1 MEYESLSGQIVRLK
15 VANTKLT
22 GRIAEL
28 EARLKAAERELAE
41 AQKAIEAHVE
51 LYRDASVRAERQTG
65 RADSYARIAQACLRD
80 AGPALVR
87 ERERAEKA
95 EADAGRLRDAL
106 VRIIKRTQGCE
117 PVLATDV
124 RLIAEAALSPAEQAK
139 PAPAIVKALAN
150 QHGQPFCVYL
160 SDGKKIGIQRDGGA
174 AWLRIEDTPI
184 VRAAEQADD
193 EKGAGESIDGHRERI
208 ERLRRR
214 GLICGHYSDD
224 TTA

>member
-28 EARLKAAERELAE
+28 EARAEAAERELAE

-51 LYRDASVRAERQTG
+51 LYRDASVRAERQTR
-65 RADSYARIAQACLRD
+65 RADSYARTAQACLRD
-80 AGPALVR
+80 AGPALVQ

-124 RLIAEAALSPAEQAK
+124 RLMAEAALSPAAEQAK
-139 PAPAIVKALAN
+139 PAPAIVKALTN
-150 QHGQPFCVYL
+150 QHGRPFCVYL
-160 SDGKKIGIQRDGGA
+160 SDGKKIGIRRDGGA

-193 EKGAGESIDGHRERI
+193 EKGV
-208 ERLRRR
+208 R
-214 GLICGHYSDD
+214 G
-224 TTA
+224 